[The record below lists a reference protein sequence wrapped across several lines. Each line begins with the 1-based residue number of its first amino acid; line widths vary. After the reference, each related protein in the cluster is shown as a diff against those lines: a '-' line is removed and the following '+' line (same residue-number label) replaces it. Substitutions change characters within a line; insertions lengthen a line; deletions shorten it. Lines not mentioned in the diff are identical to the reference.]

1 MAVAAPGAVRLTG
14 IPAWNPDRD
23 ATAGHGY
30 TSTMIKRIA
39 LLCFLSCLLAAC
51 GNKGPLVMPD
61 KPQTDTTTPAAE
73 TGTPATTTDAPT
85 STTP

>member
-1 MAVAAPGAVRLTG
+1 MAATGAARLTG
-14 IPAWNPDRD
+14 ILTWNPDRD

-73 TGTPATTTDAPT
+73 AGTPATTTDAPT

>member
-1 MAVAAPGAVRLTG
+1 
-14 IPAWNPDRD
+14 
-23 ATAGHGY
+23 
-30 TSTMIKRIA
+30 MIKRIA

-73 TGTPATTTDAPT
+73 AGTPATTTDAPT